1 MGKQKGDSA
10 GKVFMRE
17 AARAAPWGFMIIIVA
32 VLCLGF
38 INYTGTKLITYA
50 QENAARTIRQ
60 LAADPYIV
68 GGIKTNIK
76 EGIEFTLTKAS
87 WEMRGILRDT
97 EFKENIKEL
106 IGFTVA
112 TAGRESG
119 TVLPDQESDQNA
131 E

>member
-76 EGIEFTLTKAS
+76 EGIEFT
-87 WEMRGILRDT
+87 
-97 EFKENIKEL
+97 
-106 IGFTVA
+106 VA